1 MVHARRACAT
11 AVARYGLCLI
21 SDAPLVLARS
31 LGARRDGAVP
41 ALAELITS
49 FEGVA
54 FVRSG
59 LMREHVMATCQ
70 ETQRFGTTMHARV
83 RFLSTSNGV
92 PPPPARH
99 PNRRHRPTPSREC
112 APRLRLAQA
121 QKDADIKLDLSKQT
135 ECGVRR

>member
-1 MVHARRACAT
+1 VHARRACAT
-11 AVARYGLCLI
+11 AVARYGLYLI

-59 LMREHVMATCQ
+59 LMREHVTATCQ
-70 ETQRFGTTMHARV
+70 ETQRFGTNMHARV

-92 PPPPARH
+92 PPPPART
-99 PNRRHRPTPSREC
+99 PSESTPPADSLPRVRAATALGAGTEGRRH
-112 APRLRLAQA
+112 
-121 QKDADIKLDLSKQT
+121 
-135 ECGVRR
+135 

>member
-41 ALAELITS
+41 ALAELTTS
-49 FEGVA
+49 FEGA
-54 FVRSG
+54 FVRSS
-59 LMREHVMATCQ
+59 LMREHVSQ
-70 ETQRFGTTMHARV
+70 ETQRFGTNMHVRV

-99 PNRRHRPTPSREC
+99 PNRRQRPTPSREC

-135 ECGVRR
+135 ECGARR